1 MKITTPSPSLNK
13 EGNLTTWQDMHDL
26 QYSDNY
32 HCEHFAID
40 CYRFLTKQDVSE
52 LMLTGGHFRALNL
65 RNFVKL
71 DNPIQNCFVLMRDK
85 NSSHVGIWYN
95 NQVLHL
101 TQKGV
106 VMQPLFTL
114 EKNYKKIRFYKVNS
128 DVLNQKTN

>member
-1 MKITTPSPSLNK
+1 MINS
-13 EGNLTTWQDMHDL
+13 WQQMHDL

-40 CYRFLTKQDVSE
+40 CYRFLTGADVSE
-52 LMLTGGHFRALNL
+52 LMLTKGHFKALNL

-71 DNPIQNCFVLMRDK
+71 DKPQQNCFVLMRDK
-85 NSSHVGIWYN
+85 NNSHVGVWYD

-114 EKNYKKIRFYKVNS
+114 EKSFKKILFYGVNQNVS
-128 DVLNQKTN
+128 